1 LKVCE
6 LYKSLDLKK
15 MEDDAV
21 LDDYVTSALKFVKQV
36 WEREI
41 ESLSKKQADWLER
54 IDERWGNCS

>member
-1 LKVCE
+1 
-6 LYKSLDLKK
+6 